1 MSKVTNGNQ
10 SPTVLD
16 VGKRTSKDIRR
27 LKKGEGKLYDKVQ
40 SAVAQAN
47 GSTSGGKEALPVVI
61 LYRQRV
67 RRAKKGLA
75 VLGPL
80 F

>member
-1 MSKVTNGNQ
+1 MSNVTNGKQ
-10 SPTVLD
+10 SPAILE
-16 VGKRTSKDIRR
+16 VGKHTSKDIRR

-40 SAVAQAN
+40 SALAQAN
-47 GSTSGGKEALPVVI
+47 GSTSPGKEVLPVVI
-61 LYRQRV
+61 LYRQRA

-75 VLGPL
+75 FLGPL